1 MSAGINW
8 TEEQKLAIN
17 TTGCNVLVSASAGTG
32 KTSVLVGRIINL
44 ITNQE
49 NPVDLDRLLVVTF
62 TNAAAAEMRGRI
74 SQALAGELDRKPSSL
89 RLRRQLQ
96 LINKSSIGTLHS
108 FCLDLIRQNFFK
120 IGLDPAIRVL
130 GEDEAALLRTAV
142 CEELFELRYDSMDN
156 STFTSLVDCYGGS
169 RDDSELQELVLRLYD
184 FARSTPDPQHWLKTA
199 LKSFYPSADMDFED
213 LPWISVLKE
222 YLSCRLKT
230 ILQLTAN
237 AAELCLNPD
246 GPGGY
251 LGALQ
256 DDLVN
261 INKLIRCCS
270 LSWTELHKAFQEIK
284 FLPFGRAAK
293 DAGEELKKQVKVLRE
308 RAKRNLKSLA
318 EEFFSR
324 EPGEY
329 LSELETVAPLVNELV
344 ELVLDFDEMYR
355 QIKKAQGV
363 VDFSDLEQYALQI
376 LRVPGNEPDDLVP
389 SEVALKLQGRFD
401 HVLVDEYQDI
411 NEVQDAIL
419 NLVSRQSAKGSNLFM
434 VGDVKQSIYRF
445 RLAEPGL
452 FQARQNLFIP
462 LKSPADQS
470 KNCGYPGIA
479 LCLTNNMRSTKNI
492 IDGVNFIFALMMTPG
507 AGEIDYSRSPLKFG
521 AARPSEKLKP
531 SFSNDAI
538 EFHLLNSGLRSAEP
552 PADEDVLEESGESG
566 GGELQEDTVWDSFEV
581 IEGRWVEARYVAGMI
596 KEMIAEARREGKS
609 LSYRDMAVLM
619 RSTVQTAG
627 IFLEEF
633 SAAGIPAYA
642 ESAAGYFQASE
653 VRTIISLLSVID
665 NPRQDIPLAG
675 VLRSPLVGIG
685 VEGMAKIR
693 LCRKEGDFY
702 DAVLAAAGMPSDEL
716 TGRLVAFLAML
727 KRWRT
732 MSRQCRLPDLIHD
745 IYRKT
750 GYYDYAGGLP
760 GGDQRQANLRAL
772 YDRAC
777 QYEGTVFRGLY
788 RFLKYIERLQQNN
801 RDLGSARALGEN
813 EDVVRIMSIHKSKG
827 LEFPV
832 VFIAGLDRSFNFQ
845 DLNRNVLLHKKL
857 GIGPQLVNVT
867 GRYSCPTLPKL
878 ALKAAL
884 KMETIAEELRILYV
898 AMTRAREKLILIG
911 RVSDLRKEAMKWSN
925 AGDVREKQPFEPYL
939 ISARS
944 FLDLL
949 GAALIRRRDAVSL
962 RQTAGLNLNLN
973 TFDDF
978 SRWEIKICGDD
989 YKVPVAEEEPASQ
1002 SAGILEKVRKLELL
1016 DGESGDEE
1024 KIEHL
1029 LGWRYPLNC
1038 VSVKPAKLTVTDL
1051 REYSLYSDEDNSR
1064 LVSPEEKVSH
1074 SQGARRPNFL
1084 QKTSILTGAEKG
1096 SALHLVMRHLNM
1108 DGQLTRESICDQIAD
1123 LQKREILTQGQADVV
1138 NPDHLLAFFES
1149 PLGERVLSA
1158 NKIYRETPFL
1168 IAVPAHEIYSCSVEG
1183 DSQSGRSLAAS
1194 PAFVEQTVVVQG
1206 IIDCLLEEERALV
1219 VIDYKTDYIRPGD
1232 WERMKELAARYRIQ
1246 IEMYARAAQ
1255 SVLMLPVKER
1265 FLYFFGAGPYR
1276 L

>member
-17 TTGCNVLVSASAGTG
+17 TIGCNVLVSASAGTG

-44 ITNQE
+44 IVNQE

-74 SQALAGELDRKPSSL
+74 SQALADELDRKPFSM

-130 GEDEAALLRTAV
+130 GEDEAALLRAAT
-142 CEELFELRYDSMDN
+142 CEELFELRYDSKEN
-156 STFTSLVDCYGGS
+156 SIFTSLVDCYGGS
-169 RDDSELQELVLRLYD
+169 RDDSELQGLVLRLYD
-184 FARSTPDPQHWLKTA
+184 FARSTPNPQNWLKTA
-199 LKSFYPSADMDFED
+199 VKSFYPPADTDLED
-213 LPWISVLKE
+213 LPWISVLKN

-230 ILQLTAN
+230 ILQFTAR
-237 AAELCLNPD
+237 AAELCLKPD
-246 GPGGY
+246 GPRGY
-251 LGALQ
+251 FGALQ

-261 INKLIRCCS
+261 INNLIRCCS
-270 LSWTELHKAFQEIK
+270 LSWAELHKAFQEIQ
-284 FLPFGRAAK
+284 FLPFSRAAK
-293 DAGEELKKQVKVLRE
+293 DVGEELKKQVKVLRE
-308 RAKRNLKSLA
+308 RGKRNLKSLA

-344 ELVLDFDEMYR
+344 KLVLDFDEVYR
-355 QIKKAQGV
+355 QVKKAQGV

-376 LRVPGNEPDDLVP
+376 LSAPGNEPGDLVP
-389 SEVALKLQGRFD
+389 SEVALKLQERFD

-411 NEVQDAIL
+411 NEVQDAVL
-419 NLVSRQSAKGSNLFM
+419 NLVSRQSARGSNLFM

-452 FQARQNLFIP
+452 FQARQNVFAFLESETCQI
-462 LKSPADQS
+462 D
-470 KNCGYPGIA
+470 NCNSGIN

-492 IDGVNFIFALMMTPG
+492 IDGVNFIFTLMMTPG
-507 AGEIDYSRSPLKFG
+507 VGEIDYSKSPLEFG
-521 AARPSEKLKP
+521 ATRPSEKLTP
-531 SFSNDAI
+531 FFLNDAI
-538 EFHLLNSGLRSAEP
+538 EFHLLNSNPNTVELP
-552 PADEDVLEESGESG
+552 DDEDVLETSGESV
-566 GGELQEDTVWDSFEV
+566 GGELQEDTVWESFEG
-581 IEGRWVEARYVAGMI
+581 IEGRRVEARYVAGRI
-596 KEMIAEARREGKS
+596 KEMIAEARREGKN

-619 RSTVQTAG
+619 RSTIQTAG

-642 ESAAGYFQASE
+642 ESATGYFQASE
-653 VRTIISLLSVID
+653 VKTIISLLSVID

-685 VEGMAKIR
+685 VEGMAKVR

-716 TGRLVAFLAML
+716 SGRLVAFLAML
-727 KRWRT
+727 KRWRA

-832 VFIAGLDRSFNFQ
+832 VFVVSLDRPFNLQ

-867 GRYSCPTLPKL
+867 DRYSYPTLPKL

-911 RVSDLRKEAMKWSN
+911 RVSDLRKEVMKWSN
-925 AGDVREKQPFEPYL
+925 AGDFKEKQPFEPYL
-939 ISARS
+939 ISAGS

-949 GAALIRRRDAVSL
+949 GAALIRRHDAETL
-962 RQTAGLNLNLN
+962 YRTTGLNLDLN
-973 TFDDF
+973 TLNDL
-978 SRWEIKICGDD
+978 SRWEVKICGDD
-989 YKVPVAEEEPASQ
+989 YKVPVVEEEPASQ
-1002 SAGILEKVRKLELL
+1002 SSGILEKVRKLESLG
-1016 DGESGDEE
+1016 GECGDEE

-1038 VSVKPAKLTVTDL
+1038 FSVKPAKLTVTGL
-1051 REYSLYSDEDNSR
+1051 SEHSLYNDEDNSQ
-1064 LVSPEEKVSH
+1064 LVSPEEKAVH
-1074 SQGARRPNFL
+1074 RQGARRPNFL
-1084 QKTSILTGAEKG
+1084 QKTNALTGAEKG
-1096 SALHLVMRHLNM
+1096 SAVHLVMRHLNL
-1108 DGQLTRESICDQIAD
+1108 DGKLTRESICAQIAD
-1123 LQKREILTQGQADVV
+1123 LQKREILTQAQADVV
-1138 NPDHLLAFFES
+1138 NPNHLLAFFES

-1168 IAVPAHEIYSCSVEG
+1168 IAVPAHEIYPCSVEG
-1183 DSQSGRSLAAS
+1183 DSLSEKSLAAS
-1194 PAFVEQTVVVQG
+1194 TAFVEQTVVVQG
-1206 IIDCLLEEERALV
+1206 IIDCLLEEEGALV
-1219 VIDYKTDYIRPGD
+1219 VIDYKTDYISPGN
-1232 WERMKELAARYRIQ
+1232 WERMKELAGRYRIQ

-1255 SVLMLPVKER
+1255 SVLTLPVKEK

>member
-44 ITNQE
+44 IANQE

-62 TNAAAAEMRGRI
+62 TNAAAAEMRSRI
-74 SQALAGELDRKPSSL
+74 SQALVDELDRKPFSRRL
-89 RLRRQLQ
+89 RLQMQ
-96 LINKSSIGTLHS
+96 LINRSSIGTIHS

-130 GEDEAALLRTAV
+130 GEDEAALLRAAT
-142 CEELFELRYDSMDN
+142 CEELFELRYDSQEN
-156 STFTSLVDCYGGS
+156 STFTDLVDCYGGS

-184 FARSTPDPQHWLKTA
+184 FARSTPDPQHWLKSA
-199 LKSFYPSADMDFED
+199 AKSFYSSVDSALDD
-213 LPWISVLKE
+213 LPWVSVLKK
-222 YLSCRLKT
+222 YLSCQLKT
-230 ILQLTAN
+230 ILQLAAN
-237 AAELCLNPD
+237 AAELCMKQD
-246 GPGGY
+246 GPRGY
-251 LGALQ
+251 LDALQ

-261 INKLIRCCS
+261 INELIRCCG
-270 LSWTELHKAFQEIK
+270 LSWGELHRAFQEIR
-284 FLPFGRAAK
+284 FLPFSRAGK
-293 DAGEELKKQVKVLRE
+293 DVSEEIKKQVQVLRD
-308 RAKRNLKSLA
+308 RIKRNLRNLA

-324 EPGEY
+324 EPDEY
-329 LSELETVAPLVNELV
+329 LSELETVAPLVHELV
-344 ELVLDFDEMYR
+344 ELVLDFDKMYR
-355 QIKKAQGV
+355 QVKEAQGV

-376 LRVPGNEPDDLVP
+376 LNIRGDQPGDLIP
-389 SEVALKLQGRFD
+389 SEVALKLQERFD

-419 NLVSRQSAKGSNLFM
+419 NLVSRQGAKGSNLFM
-434 VGDVKQSIYRF
+434 VGDVKQSVYRF

-452 FQARQNLFIP
+452 FQARQNSFTFLE
-462 LKSPADQS
+462 SETCRTENYD
-470 KNCGYPGIA
+470 PGVT
-479 LCLTNNMRSTKNI
+479 LCLTENMRSTKNI
-492 IDGVNFIFALMMTPG
+492 IDGVNFIFTLMMKPG
-507 AGEIDYSRSPLKFG
+507 VGEIDYSRNPLKFG
-521 AARPSEKLKP
+521 AARPPEKLKP
-531 SFSNDAI
+531 FLSNDSI
-538 EFHLLNSGLRSAEP
+538 EFHLLNSTRGSVELP
-552 PADEDVLEESGESG
+552 DDKDVLEASEENI
-566 GGELQEDTVWDSFEV
+566 GGELQEDTGWESFEV
-581 IEGRWVEARYVAGMI
+581 IEERRVEARYVAGRI
-596 KEMIAEARREGKS
+596 KEMVAEARREGIS
-609 LSYRDMAVLM
+609 LSYMDMAVLM
-619 RSTVQTAG
+619 RSTIQAAG

-642 ESAAGYFQASE
+642 ESATGYFQASE
-653 VRTIISLLSVID
+653 VKTIISLLSVID

-702 DAVLAAAGMPSDEL
+702 DAVLTAAGMPSDEL
-716 TGRLVAFLAML
+716 TGRLVVFLSML
-727 KRWRT
+727 EHWRT

-750 GYYDYAGGLP
+750 GYYDYTGGLP

-788 RFLKYIERLQQNN
+788 RFLKYIERLQQNS

-832 VFIAGLDRSFNFQ
+832 VFIAGLNRSFNFQ
-845 DLNRNVLLHKKL
+845 DLNRNILLHKKL

-867 GRYSCPTLPKL
+867 GRYSYPTLPKL

-911 RVSDLRKEAMKWSN
+911 HVADLRKEVIKWFN
-925 AGDVREKQPFEPYL
+925 AGNSREKQPFEPHL
-939 ISARS
+939 ISAGS

-949 GAALIRRRDAVSL
+949 GAALIRRSDAENL
-962 RQTAGLNLNLN
+962 RQTAGLNLDLK
-973 TFDDF
+973 TFTDL
-978 SRWEIKICGDD
+978 SRWEVKICSGD
-989 YKVPVAEEEPASQ
+989 YKIPAVEEVLPSQ
-1002 SAGILEKVRKLELL
+1002 AALILEKVQKLEPL
-1016 DGESGDEE
+1016 DGESGNKD

-1029 LGWRYPLNC
+1029 LGWSYPFNRF
-1038 VSVKPAKLTVTDL
+1038 SVKPAKMTVTGL
-1051 REYSLYSDEDNSR
+1051 KEHSLHNDEDNLQ
-1064 LVSPEEKVSH
+1064 LVSPEEKTAY
-1074 SQGARRPNFL
+1074 SQGARRPIFL
-1084 QKTSILTGAEKG
+1084 QKTNALTGAEKG
-1096 SALHLVMRHLNM
+1096 SAVHLVMRHLNL
-1108 DGQLTRESICDQIAD
+1108 DGKLTKESICDQIAD
-1123 LQKREILTQGQADVV
+1123 LQKREILTQGQADVI
-1138 NPDHLLAFFES
+1138 NPDHILAFFES

-1168 IAVPAHEIYSCSVEG
+1168 IAVPAHEIYSCSDES
-1183 DSQSGRSLAAS
+1183 DSLSGKSLAAS
-1194 PAFVEQTVVVQG
+1194 PVFNEQTVVIQG
-1206 IIDCLLEEERALV
+1206 IIDCLLEEEGALV
-1219 VIDYKTDYIRPGD
+1219 VIDFKTDYINPGD
-1232 WERMKELAARYRIQ
+1232 WERMKALAACYRIQ

-1255 SVLMLPVKER
+1255 TIFMLPVKER
-1265 FLYFFGAGPYR
+1265 FLYFFGAGSYR